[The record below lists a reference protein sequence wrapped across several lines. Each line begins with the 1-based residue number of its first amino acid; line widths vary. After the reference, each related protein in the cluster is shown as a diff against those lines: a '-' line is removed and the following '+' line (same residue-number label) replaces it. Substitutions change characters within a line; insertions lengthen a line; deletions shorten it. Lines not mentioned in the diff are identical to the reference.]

1 MTSGNAERLL
11 SRKPDEIR
19 TLVTMMT
26 DDELRDLM
34 LYFRLGV
41 LHFLLELDRAESLE
55 AAAAASPESPHG
67 VG

>member
-11 SRKPDEIR
+11 SRSPDEIR

-34 LYFRLGV
+34 LYFRLG
-41 LHFLLELDRAESLE
+41 LLCFLNELSL
-55 AAAAASPESPHG
+55 ASEMNDGS
-67 VG
+67 